1 MLWQGLGMRT
11 LKVQL
16 TGHIRLEVEYTPA
29 LFKYYHGNN
38 PSCGALLCSHKLF
51 EYRHSDTPLISARVM
66 SWQHYLPLLCS
77 SVLFWSLS
85 FFRIWLIFCL
95 AKDTERIRYS
105 VWSQLLF
112 AAPPG
117 MNNPKNMAARGKE
130 LLHFWTVYRRDKNHF
145 YLVSLCSKFKTNRRT
160 WNETEMRSLISIFKT
175 GC

>member
-1 MLWQGLGMRT
+1 MPCNRFSEFQRLCSPHVIMHTQIYIMLWQGLGMRT

-38 PSCGALLCSHKLF
+38 PGCGALLCSHKLF

-130 LLHFWTVYRRDKNHF
+130 LLHF
-145 YLVSLCSKFKTNRRT
+145 
-160 WNETEMRSLISIFKT
+160 
-175 GC
+175 